1 MNLLYRMRNA
11 MARFMYGRNGVDQL
25 CWAMLALEVALSLIG
40 GFVRVQAVQSVL
52 QLLSTVLTLLVFYR
66 IFSRNLTKRRAENAK
81 FLYWWSPK
89 RTFLRDWRYRR
100 ADKTHKYVKCGCGA
114 WCRVPKG
121 VGKVELVCP
130 KCGGKTIVK
139 T

>member
-1 MNLLYRMRNA
+1 MNLLYRVRNA

-25 CWAMLALEVALSLIG
+25 CWAMLALEIALSLIAG
-40 GFVRVQAVQSVL
+40 IVRVQAAQSVL
-52 QLLSTVLTLLVFYR
+52 RLLSTVLLVLVGCR
-66 IFSRNLTKRRAENAK
+66 MLSRNLTKRRAENAK
-81 FLYWWSPK
+81 FLYWWGPV
-89 RTFLRDWRYRR
+89 RTGFRDWRFRR

-130 KCGGKTIVK
+130 KCGEKTIVK